1 MWKYHFVSEGIN
13 VGGETVKGVFE
24 IVVGGLRGMKDE
36 DEEQKCVFYDICM
49 HYY

>member
-1 MWKYHFVSEGIN
+1 MGEYHFVSEGFD
-13 VGGETVKGVFE
+13 VGGETVEGVFE
-24 IVVGGLRGMKDE
+24 IVVGKLGWMEDE